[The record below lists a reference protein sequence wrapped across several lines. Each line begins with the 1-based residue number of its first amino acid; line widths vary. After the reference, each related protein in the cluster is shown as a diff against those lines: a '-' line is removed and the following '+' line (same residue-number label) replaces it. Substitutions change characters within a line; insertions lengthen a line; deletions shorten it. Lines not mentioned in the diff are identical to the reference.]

1 MFMQWAAMDVTI
13 KRKGHTE
20 FLGMKLGAVMCNQQT
35 LGHTRGLSDPENDSA
50 GNTAKC

>member
-1 MFMQWAAMDVTI
+1 VTI

-35 LGHTRGLSDPENDSA
+35 LGHTRGLNDPKNDSA